1 MSFEPS
7 PEQSKLETSTSRIL
21 AIQSV
26 LTAVVAFSFDFYQGL
41 LAAQAALYGGCIV
54 IFNVWIMNRRMRTAA
69 KIAKIAPGQEVK
81 VFYIAAVQ
89 KFVFTLGFFIFGMG
103 MLDLPPIPLLV
114 AFAVVQ
120 LGYFF
125 NGQGVSHNHK

>member
-7 PEQSKLETSTSRIL
+7 SEQNRLETGASKIL
-21 AIQSV
+21 AIQSL
-26 LTAVVAFSFDFYQGL
+26 LTAGVAWTFYFYQGL
-41 LAAQAALYGGCIV
+41 LPAQAALYGGCIV
-54 IFNVWIMNRRMRTAA
+54 IFNVWIMNRRLRTAA

-103 MLDLPPIPLLV
+103 LLDLPPIPILV

-120 LGYFF
+120 MGYFF
-125 NGQGVSHNHK
+125 HGQGASHK

>member
-7 PEQSKLETSTSRIL
+7 PEQSRSETGVSKIL
-21 AIQSV
+21 AVQLL
-26 LTAVVAFSFDFYQGL
+26 LTVGVVWLFYYYQGL

-54 IFNVWIMNRRMRTAA
+54 IFNVWIMNRRLRTAA

-89 KFVFTLGFFIFGMG
+89 KFVFTLGFFIFGMRL
-103 MLDLPPIPLLV
+103 LDLPPIPLLV
-114 AFAVVQ
+114 AFAIVQ
-120 LGYFF
+120 TGYFF
-125 NGQGVSHNHK
+125 HGQGTSHK